1 VTRYSTGGFE
11 SGQLSGSTVFATS
24 CRLDGGWSGH
34 KGTFNAGARTV
45 AAARPPDLYVKSLL
59 DYRKTTFEGFVSN
72 VDVALDIVGRDAQV
86 IENVGLT
93 AGYFKLT

>member
-1 VTRYSTGGFE
+1 VDSGVDGWQSLVQQFLRRRAGWMGAGPDIRAHLQCRGSYSR
-11 SGQLSGSTVFATS
+11 SGKA
-24 CRLDGGWSGH
+24 
-34 KGTFNAGARTV
+34 
-45 AAARPPDLYVKSLL
+45 PDLYVKSLV

-72 VDVALDIVGRDAQV
+72 VDVALDIVERDAQV